1 MRRVIFVVMAGVAT
15 LALTTA
21 VSWAGNP
28 HFVSCG
34 PAVISGTCISVNG
47 KEAGLGDEAQINI
60 QLTATAECINPG
72 QHHPKATNKSGVA
85 TDTDVPVQNGRA
97 NYFVSGCATFQPD
110 CTPPMSV
117 TFSKILL
124 TDTTNNISCTP

>member
-1 MRRVIFVVMAGVAT
+1 MRRVIFVVMAGLAT

-21 VSWAGNP
+21 VSWAGSP

-34 PAVISGTCISVNG
+34 PAVVSGACVSVNG
-47 KEAGLGDEAQINI
+47 KEAGLGGEEQINV

-72 QHHPKATNKSGVA
+72 SNHPKAANKAGIA
-85 TDTDVPVQNGRA
+85 TATDVPVQNGKA

-110 CTPPMSV
+110 CTPPMTV
-117 TFSKILL
+117 TVSDILI
-124 TDTTNNISCTP
+124 TDTTNNITCTP